1 MLRVCEI
8 IVVIFKKI
16 SVVLSLE
23 NLSEQLNEKYLNVAD
38 ELL

>member
-23 NLSEQLNEKYLNVAD
+23 NLTEQLNEKYLNVAD